1 MAQAPPI
8 DGRTAGRVPPHDLE
22 AEQSVL
28 GAILLDELAVVKV
41 SEFLEP
47 KDFYRKNHADV
58 YQASLELLQHGEPID
73 IVTVGSELE
82 KMGVLERVGGRTYL
96 AQLEQSVPTAANVE
110 YYGRIVKEKA
120 TKRSLITTGGEIAG
134 LGYDEAVDSGDALNQ
149 AQARVFAI
157 SESRSMSD
165 FEHLFPLLRS
175 TMDRV
180 DALQASGGRVIG
192 VPSGF
197 YDLDSKTNGFKAS
210 ELTIVAGRPGIGK
223 TSLALNISLEAAV
236 EHRVPVAIFSL
247 EMSKDQLAER
257 LLCEY
262 ARVDAQRLHRGLLGE
277 SEHERLARALGPLG
291 DAPIYID
298 DSPMLDEL
306 MLMTKAR
313 RIKLQAG
320 IGLVVVDYL
329 QLMRSRH
336 GGADDNRVQEV
347 SSISRSMKGLA
358 RELNVPVMALSQL
371 SRAPEQRTD
380 KRPMLSDLRESGSI
394 EQDADVVI
402 FLYREGYY
410 NKTDTTGLSE
420 IIVAKNRNGPTGTI
434 NLRFR
439 PELTRFENLE
449 ARRRGP
455 DEPPAPEPS

>member
-180 DALQASGGRVIG
+180 S
-192 VPSGF
+192 
-197 YDLDSKTNGFKAS
+197 
-210 ELTIVAGRPGIGK
+210 PG
-223 TSLALNISLEAAV
+223 
-236 EHRVPVAIFSL
+236 
-247 EMSKDQLAER
+247 
-257 LLCEY
+257 
-262 ARVDAQRLHRGLLGE
+262 
-277 SEHERLARALGPLG
+277 
-291 DAPIYID
+291 
-298 DSPMLDEL
+298 
-306 MLMTKAR
+306 
-313 RIKLQAG
+313 
-320 IGLVVVDYL
+320 
-329 QLMRSRH
+329 
-336 GGADDNRVQEV
+336 
-347 SSISRSMKGLA
+347 
-358 RELNVPVMALSQL
+358 
-371 SRAPEQRTD
+371 
-380 KRPMLSDLRESGSI
+380 
-394 EQDADVVI
+394 
-402 FLYREGYY
+402 
-410 NKTDTTGLSE
+410 
-420 IIVAKNRNGPTGTI
+420 
-434 NLRFR
+434 
-439 PELTRFENLE
+439 TR
-449 ARRRGP
+449 
-455 DEPPAPEPS
+455 